1 MTQKEARSFSV
12 AVALCSLLLTMVVV
26 QAIWESY
33 YPPYAREALR
43 ERRAFYEKV
52 LLPADLSSREGLYYK
67 VLENSPEER

>member
-1 MTQKEARSFSV
+1 MTLREARSFSV
-12 AVALCSLLLTMVVV
+12 AVAICSLLLTMVVV

-43 ERRAFYEKV
+43 ERRSFYEKV

-67 VLENSPEER
+67 VLDSPEKR

>member
-1 MTQKEARSFSV
+1 MKLREARSFSV

-26 QAIWESY
+26 QAVWESY

-43 ERRAFYEKV
+43 ERRSFYEKV

-67 VLENSPEER
+67 VLGNSPEKR

>member
-1 MTQKEARSFSV
+1 MTRQKARPFSV
-12 AVALCSLLLTMVVV
+12 AVAVCSLLLTMVVV

-43 ERRAFYEKV
+43 ERRSFYEKV

-67 VLENSPEER
+67 VLDSPEER

>member
-1 MTQKEARSFSV
+1 MTRQEARPFSV
-12 AVALCSLLLTMVVV
+12 AVAVCSLLLTMVVV

-43 ERRAFYEKV
+43 ERRSFYEKV

-67 VLENSPEER
+67 VLDSPEER

>member
-1 MTQKEARSFSV
+1 MTSREAGPFSV
-12 AVALCSLLLTMVVV
+12 AVAVCSLLLTMVVV

-43 ERRAFYEKV
+43 ERRSYYEKV

-67 VLENSPEER
+67 VLATSPEER